1 MKLVLAITLMEPWL
15 ILDYCV
21 YSTIGLLLSVVLNVE
36 RKHSPFLLLVDA
48 KTMEETG
55 RVEFEGVQ
63 MHKDFH
69 GVFQN
74 F

>member
-1 MKLVLAITLMEPWL
+1 M
-15 ILDYCV
+15 
-21 YSTIGLLLSVVLNVE
+21 SVVLNVE

-69 GVFQN
+69 GIFQN
-74 F
+74 FN

>member
-1 MKLVLAITLMEPWL
+1 M
-15 ILDYCV
+15 
-21 YSTIGLLLSVVLNVE
+21 SVVLNIE
-36 RKHSPFLLLVDA
+36 RKRSPFLLLVDA

-63 MHKDFH
+63 MHKDIH
-69 GVFQN
+69 GIFQN